1 MLQYLIIQLCDT
13 STSFCHY
20 TNDKTKA
27 KLISLSNLK
36 LGIKF
41 AMKQNLMIQ
50 FLYPDYDIPEEYKT
64 VINSIDHS
72 DIVASTCKMR
82 RLEKMLTLSLF
93 LIGQLW
99 SITSFE
105 KIQYTL

>member
-41 AMKQNLMIQ
+41 AMKQNLMI
-50 FLYPDYDIPEEYKT
+50 LCYGI
-64 VINSIDHS
+64 
-72 DIVASTCKMR
+72 
-82 RLEKMLTLSLF
+82 
-93 LIGQLW
+93 
-99 SITSFE
+99 
-105 KIQYTL
+105 KIMNHIKHDRKYIKV